1 MKEVCKNIENKIL
14 SSDKV
19 LLPDVKKHIESCQE
33 CKMFAEQ
40 WEQIRDLSSYVEIPR
55 NLDFNIMDAARENL
69 EQRQNRLSIPF
80 AKLMSLAATLLFV
93 SWLCYMTFKTDYII
107 EKQTHNSIEEN
118 ANIVAM
124 ENEALFADFIDAVE
138 AVPENQNK
146 IVSVSEDWKEV
157 SIENPFDEISFDLEI
172 DDELEEENI
181 EEIITKIL
189 I

>member
-1 MKEVCKNIENKIL
+1 MKKILKNIENKIL
-14 SSDKV
+14 SADKMF
-19 LLPDVKKHIESCQE
+19 LPDVKRHIESCHE
-33 CKMFAEQ
+33 CKIFAEQ
-40 WEQIRDLSSYVEIPR
+40 WEQIRDLSSDVEVPK

-69 EQRQNRLSIPF
+69 EQRKNRLSIPF

-93 SWLCYMTFKTDYII
+93 SWLCYMTFKTDSII

-118 ANIVAM
+118 ANIVAL
-124 ENEALFADFIDAVE
+124 ENEALFSDFIDAVE
-138 AVPENQNK
+138 TIPENQNK
-146 IVSVSEDWKEV
+146 TVSVSEDWKEV
-157 SIENPFDEISFDLEI
+157 SIENPFNEISFDLEI